1 MWILERLGFGWR
13 HWRWRR
19 IDGFFCCCPA
29 AASGN
34 LMDLA
39 TNRSMDLT
47 TSLLLTTM
55 GSKGK
60 EALAP
65 RWFVVVGTRCWG
77 WRRRRDDEQSPLLGL
92 EGEGGVGAL
101 ADRHRRG
108 EMLRMASS
116 S

>member
-1 MWILERLGFGWR
+1 
-13 HWRWRR
+13 
-19 IDGFFCCCPA
+19 
-29 AASGN
+29 
-34 LMDLA
+34 MDLA

-47 TSLLLTTM
+47 TSLLLMTM

-65 RWFVVVGTRCWG
+65 RWFVVVGARCWG
-77 WRRRRDDEQSPLLGL
+77 WRCCRDDEQSPLLGL

-108 EMLRMASS
+108 EMLGMASS